1 MTNMPSGG
9 DLGSAGRTTTGST
22 AQQVKDTV
30 RDTTNNITNAAK
42 DQARNAYDKKKNVVF
57 DEVGNLAA
65 ALREAG
71 GKLRSENDGSFGAQL
86 TDRIAERLE
95 AVNTR
100 LGGKDLD

>member
-57 DEVGNLAA
+57 DEVGNASFVDPHTVEFSEQRRIESDKIILC
-65 ALREAG
+65 AG
-71 GKLRSENDGSFGAQL
+71 GSARA
-86 TDRIAERLE
+86 
-95 AVNTR
+95 
-100 LGGKDLD
+100 